1 MGASMTHEI
10 GTLDQPRPL
19 TQKEFDL
26 VAWLLRNG
34 NKGAETYLH
43 QLDKANVVA
52 HCKCGC
58 ASIDFSIDEKRPT
71 KFEMCVLA
79 DYQWRS
85 ENDHLFGIFVFEQD
99 GLLAGLDVW
108 SIDGQSDALT
118 LPSSDL
124 LFPYGSHN

>member
-1 MGASMTHEI
+1 MTHEI
-10 GTLDQPRPL
+10 GTLNQPRPL

-58 ASIDFSIDEKRPT
+58 ASIDFSIEGKRPT

-85 ENDHLFGIFVFEQD
+85 ENGNLFGIFVFEQD